1 MSILVRNER
10 RKLLAS
16 YLNSIASG
24 CAIGGSLPLFVN
36 FAMGTARPGDGPFL
50 LMLFAFALS
59 GLIFSV
65 ALWPLNRLEDSP

>member
-1 MSILVRNER
+1 
-10 RKLLAS
+10 
-16 YLNSIASG
+16 
-24 CAIGGSLPLFVN
+24 VN